1 MSTGLHQPIVTRI
14 CVPGSP
20 LFSLNNGHPRRPA
33 DLRLCGHCLEFRV
46 FVKGL
51 YSSMSKQKES
61 QTLDKCFVTRWTV
74 LVTSVNNH
82 SNKSLQ
88 SCAPFSKFRLFT
100 SQPDLMTDLTIVQGT
115 DSAIRTLLINF
126 YCEFPFQAPDM
137 DGAVFRLN

>member
-1 MSTGLHQPIVTRI
+1 M
-14 CVPGSP
+14 
-20 LFSLNNGHPRRPA
+20 
-33 DLRLCGHCLEFRV
+33 
-46 FVKGL
+46 
-51 YSSMSKQKES
+51 
-61 QTLDKCFVTRWTV
+61 

-137 DGAVFRLN
+137 DGAVFSFELNGNEEINGDQAPVAQLDLFFP